1 MPGGAGMSPTWKLI
15 DKRLWLP
22 RILIALV
29 AIFAT
34 SAQGTL
40 VHSNAEGERLAKQVY
55 DRPDGNDVSSMV
67 IMLLGEKGKNSRQRV
82 LFSYAKDKRSAERW
96 TLMRFIKPTDIEG
109 TGLLTLDHPGDESD
123 QWLYLPALDR
133 VRRISSSRKGGRFVG
148 SDFFY
153 EDLRDREV
161 DMDYHRLAGKSK
173 VGKVACD
180 LLESTPRDPSNSVYS
195 KRVSCVHPKTLIP
208 LQVDFYR
215 KGGNKPVKRLQ
226 ARKIKKIQGYWTVLD
241 STMYDLNSGHQTR
254 LMTKRIKYDQD
265 LPDQLFTQRSLSDDS
280 GEKPFRP

>member
-1 MPGGAGMSPTWKLI
+1 MSPVSILV
-15 DKRLWLP
+15 DKQSWL
-22 RILIALV
+22 
-29 AIFAT
+29 FAT
-34 SAQGTL
+34 LGIYLAAVVVSVQAET
-40 VHSNAEGERLAKQVY
+40 VHSNADGVRLAQQVY
-55 DRPDGNDVSSMV
+55 DRPDGKDISSMIV
-67 IMLLGEKGKNSRQRV
+67 MLLGEKGKNPRQRV
-82 LFSYAKDKRSAERW
+82 LFSYAKDKGSAERW

-215 KGGNKPVKRLQ
+215 KGGNKPVKRLK

-254 LMTKRIKYDQD
+254 LMTKKIKYDQD
-265 LPDQLFTQRSLSDDS
+265 LPDRLFTQRSLSDDS